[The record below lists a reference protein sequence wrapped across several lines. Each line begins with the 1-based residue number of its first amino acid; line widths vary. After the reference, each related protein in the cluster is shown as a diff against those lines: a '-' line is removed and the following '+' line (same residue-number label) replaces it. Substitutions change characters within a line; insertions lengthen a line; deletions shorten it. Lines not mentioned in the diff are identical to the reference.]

1 MACPFFMP
9 TEKYVAAW
17 PRRPRLPLGDGWAGH
32 CTAPGHQGA
41 LPNDHELKEFC
52 NLGYAKHC
60 PRLPA
65 KRLWDAVRFSV
76 SGERANKVAIYF
88 VCETDHRPG
97 EHGALEFDISSN
109 SWTVPHRDAR
119 VQKMAQCY
127 LEAYLVRKQMAVH
140 PGRPSS

>member
-9 TEKYVAAW
+9 TEKYAEVW

-32 CTAPGHQGA
+32 CTAPCHEGA
-41 LPNDHELKEFC
+41 LPKDHELKEFC
-52 NLGYAKHC
+52 NLGYAKYC

-65 KRLWDAVRFSV
+65 KRLWDAVRFSL
-76 SGERANKVAIYF
+76 SGEGENKVVIYF
-88 VCETDHRPG
+88 VCEVDHRPG
-97 EHGALEFDISSN
+97 EHGALEFDMASH

-119 VQKMAQCY
+119 VQKMAECY
-127 LEAYLVRKQMAVH
+127 LEAYLVRKQAPVH